1 MAKNFTKERKSFL
14 SIVLCKLKAFLKTFK
29 EKFFTLKTLTAMQL
43 KEKMDFSYL
52 KSWKNTLFKTVW
64 LLVEIVAITFI
75 CRTVF
80 FYVRALGLFSLIGEV
95 PITVM
100 NVIFTF
106 MILLSITSSTAG
118 LVQSLY
124 FSRDN
129 SVLLTFPTTPSM
141 VFLSKLAV
149 YYVYELK
156 KTFMFTV
163 PMFIGYALAHN
174 YPIYFYFWLL
184 FLFVFIS
191 ALPVIIAALLSIP
204 CMFVY
209 QWIKKL
215 KALQYLLYFI
225 VTAVAVYLVL
235 KLINALPENIDIV
248 ASWGTTY
255 YKIQNFLALFTKYTL
270 PFFLFTQVILGKRVG
285 LNLVV
290 FDGSTL
296 PMVAILLG
304 AMIVLLVL
312 CFLLSKPLFYKMA
325 SKPFEYNKNSK
336 AKQKEN
342 VRVNGFL
349 SALIK
354 EIKVGLRNNSLITA
368 ALILVVVMPIS
379 IFLLNKIYSA
389 MSTRFTGLQMTV
401 VFNVIIMLLIMLGT
415 NISIASAYSRDGST
429 AYLNKIQPLGYGK
442 LLIAKLIPQLVLG
455 LVGVIV
461 TAFFYK
467 PYAPMDIVQLIFL
480 ELTVYAMFV
489 AHVFWSAE
497 LDIMNP
503 QYKQYAT
510 FNEQANNPNEN
521 KSALLVFVLV
531 AVVGVFALMLSLE
544 GGTTIWI
551 KLGIIATLF
560 ALLKITTFIM
570 QVKAFYKEKE

>member
-1 MAKNFTKERKSFL
+1 MTKNVTHKGKSPL
-14 SIVLCKLKAFLKTFK
+14 STFFNKLKEFFK
-29 EKFFTLKTLTAMQL
+29 TLKTLTSMQL
-43 KEKMDFSYL
+43 KEKMDMSFL
-52 KSWKNTLFKTVW
+52 KSWKKTLFKTIW
-64 LLVEIVAITFI
+64 LIVEIVAITFV

-80 FYVRALGLFSLIGEV
+80 IYVRALGLFSLIGEV

-106 MILLSITSSTAG
+106 MIVLSIISSTAG
-118 LVQSLY
+118 LVKSLY
-124 FSRDN
+124 FSKDN
-129 SVLLTFPTTPSM
+129 SVLLTLPTTPTM

-156 KTFMFTV
+156 KSFMFTV
-163 PMFIGYALAHN
+163 PMFVGYALAHN

-191 ALPVIIAALLSIP
+191 ALPVIISALLSIP

-209 QWIKKL
+209 QWIKKI
-215 KALQYLLYFI
+215 KALQYVLYGAITF
-225 VTAVAVYLVL
+225 VSVYVVL
-235 KLINALPENIDIV
+235 KLINSLPENIDII

-255 YKIQNFLALFTKYTL
+255 YKIQNFLSLFTKWTL
-270 PFFLFTQVILGKRVG
+270 PLFLFTQVILGKRVG
-285 LNLVV
+285 LNLVI
-290 FDGSTL
+290 FDGTTL
-296 PMVAILLG
+296 PSVLILLL
-304 AMIVLLVL
+304 ILIWLLVL

-325 SKPFEYNKNSK
+325 SKPFEYTKNSN

-342 VRVNGFL
+342 KKVNGVF
-349 SALIK
+349 SSLIK
-354 EIKVGLRNNSLITA
+354 EIKVGLRNNSLITT
-368 ALILVVVMPIS
+368 ALVLVVVMPIS

-415 NISIASAYSRDGST
+415 SISIASAFSRDGST

-442 LLIAKLIPQLVLG
+442 LLISKLIPNLVLG

-467 PYAPMDIVQLIFL
+467 RYAPMNTTQLIFL
-480 ELTVYAMFV
+480 EITVYAVFV

-521 KSALLVFVLV
+521 KSSLLVFMLV

-544 GGTTIWI
+544 GGATIWV
-551 KLGIIATLF
+551 KLGIIATVF
-560 ALLKITTFIM
+560 AVLKIITFIL

>member
-1 MAKNFTKERKSFL
+1 MTKNFTSKGKSPLSTFL
-14 SIVLCKLKAFLKTFK
+14 YKLKEFFK
-29 EKFFTLKTLTAMQL
+29 TLKTLTVMQL
-43 KEKMDFSYL
+43 KEKMDISFL
-52 KSWKNTLFKTVW
+52 KSWKKTLFKTIW
-64 LLVEIVAITFI
+64 LIVEIVAITFV

-80 FYVRALGLFSLIGEV
+80 IYVRALGLFSLIGEV

-106 MILLSITSSTAG
+106 MIVLSIISSTAG
-118 LVQSLY
+118 LVKSLY

-129 SVLLTFPTTPSM
+129 SVLLTLPTKPTT
-141 VFLSKLAV
+141 VFVSKLAV
-149 YYVYELK
+149 YYIYELK
-156 KTFMFTV
+156 KSFMFTV

-191 ALPVIIAALLSIP
+191 ALPVMIAALLSIP

-209 QWIKKL
+209 QWIKKV
-215 KALQYLLYFI
+215 KALQYILYGI
-225 VTAVAVYLVL
+225 ATAVSVYIVL

-255 YKIQNFLALFTKYTL
+255 YKIQNFLASFTKWTL
-270 PFFLFTQVILGKRVG
+270 PLFLFTQVILGKRVG
-285 LNLVV
+285 LNLII

-296 PMVAILLG
+296 PSVAILLG
-304 AMIVLLVL
+304 VLVVLLIL

-325 SKPFEYNKNSK
+325 SKPFEYTKNSN

-342 VRVNGFL
+342 KQVNGFY
-349 SALIK
+349 SSLIK
-354 EIKVGLRNNSLITA
+354 EVKVGLRNNSLITT
-368 ALILVVVMPIS
+368 ALVLVIVMPIS

-415 NISIASAYSRDGST
+415 SISIASAFSRDGST
-429 AYLNKIQPLGYGK
+429 AYLNKIQPLGYEK
-442 LLIAKLIPQLVLG
+442 LLISKLVPSLVLG

-461 TAFFYK
+461 SAFFYK
-467 PYAPMDIVQLIFL
+467 PYAPMNTVQLVFL
-480 ELTVYAMFV
+480 EITVYSVFV

-521 KSALLVFVLV
+521 KSSLLVFMLV
-531 AVVGVFALMLSLE
+531 AVVGVFALLLSLE
-544 GGTTIWI
+544 GGATIWI
-551 KLGIIATLF
+551 KLGIAAMVF
-560 ALLKITTFIM
+560 AILKITTFIL

>member
-1 MAKNFTKERKSFL
+1 MSKNVSKEKTPSF
-14 SIVLCKLKAFLKTFK
+14 SAGADKLKAFWKAFK
-29 EKFFTLKTLTAMQL
+29 EKVFILKTLTAMQL

-52 KSWKNTLFKTVW
+52 KSWKKTLFKVIW

-80 FYVRALGLFSLIGEV
+80 VYVRALGLFSLIGEV
-95 PITVM
+95 PTTVM
-100 NVIFTF
+100 NLIFTF
-106 MILLSITSSTAG
+106 MIVLSIISSTAG
-118 LVQSLY
+118 LVKSLY

-129 SVLLTFPTTPSM
+129 SVLLTLPTTPSM

-163 PMFIGYALAHN
+163 PMFIGYALAHS
-174 YPIYFYFWLL
+174 YPIYFYFWLM

-209 QWIKKL
+209 QWIKKIKL
-215 KALQYLLYFI
+215 LQYILYGV

-235 KLINALPENIDIV
+235 TLIDALPENIDLV

-255 YKIQNFLALFTKYTL
+255 YIIQNFLATFTKYTL
-270 PFFLFTQVILGKRVG
+270 PLFLFTQVILGKRVG
-285 LNLVV
+285 LELVI
-290 FDGSTL
+290 FDSSTF
-296 PMVAILLG
+296 PTVAVLLG
-304 AMIVLLVL
+304 AMVILLVL

-336 AKQKEN
+336 AKQKKN
-342 VRVNGFL
+342 VKINGFF

-354 EIKVGLRNNSLITA
+354 EIKVGLRSN
-368 ALILVVVMPIS
+368 ALIVTALVLCVVMPIS
-379 IFLLNKIYSA
+379 IFLLNKIYIA
-389 MSTRFTGLQMTV
+389 MSTRFVGLQMTV

-415 NISIASAYSRDGST
+415 SISIASAYSRDGST

-442 LLIAKLIPQLVLG
+442 LLIAKLVTNLALG
-455 LVGVIV
+455 LIGIVI
-461 TAFFYK
+461 TMFFYK
-467 PYAPMDIVQLIFL
+467 SYAPMDLVQLIFL
-480 ELTVYAMFV
+480 ALTVYAVFV

-510 FNEQANNPNEN
+510 FNDQANNPNEN
-521 KSALLVFVLV
+521 KSALLVFVL
-531 AVVGVFALMLSLE
+531 AAIVGVFALMLSLE
-544 GGTTIWI
+544 GGATIWV
-551 KLGIIATLF
+551 KLGIIATVF
-560 ALLKITTFIM
+560 AMLKITTFIM

>member
-1 MAKNFTKERKSFL
+1 MTKNLTNKGKAPL
-14 SIVLCKLKAFLKTFK
+14 SMFFNRLK
-29 EKFFTLKTLTAMQL
+29 EKFSTLKTLTAMQL
-43 KEKMDFSYL
+43 KEKMDTSFL
-52 KSWKNTLFKTVW
+52 KSWKKTLFKAIW
-64 LLVEIVAITFI
+64 LLVEIVAITFV

-80 FYVRALGLFSLIGEV
+80 YYVRALGLLSLIGEV

-100 NVIFTF
+100 NVIFTL
-106 MILLSITSSTAG
+106 MLVLSIISSTAG
-118 LVQSLY
+118 LVKSLY
-124 FSRDN
+124 FSKDN
-129 SVLLTFPTTPSM
+129 SVLLTLPTTPTL
-141 VFLSKLAV
+141 VFVSKLAV

-156 KTFMFTV
+156 KTFMFTI
-163 PMFIGYALAHN
+163 PMFMGYALAHN

-191 ALPVIIAALLSIP
+191 ALPVLLAALLSIP

-209 QWIKKL
+209 QWIKKV
-215 KALQYLLYFI
+215 KVLQYLLYGI
-225 VTAVAVYLVL
+225 VTAVSIYVVL
-235 KLINALPENIDIV
+235 KLINSLPENIDLV
-248 ASWGTTY
+248 ANWGTTY
-255 YKIQNFLALFTKYTL
+255 YKIQNFLATFTKYTL
-270 PFFLFTQVILGKRVG
+270 PLFLFIQVILGKRVG
-285 LNLVV
+285 LNLVI
-290 FDGSTL
+290 FDGTTL
-296 PMVAILLG
+296 PSVAILIGVL
-304 AMIVLLVL
+304 IVLLIL

-325 SKPFEYNKNSK
+325 SKPFEYTKNSK

-342 VRVNGFL
+342 RQVNGFF
-349 SALIK
+349 SSLIK
-354 EIKVGLRNNSLITA
+354 EVKVGLRNNSLITN
-368 ALILVVVMPIS
+368 LLVLVVVMPIA

-401 VFNVIIMLLIMLGT
+401 VFNVVIMLLIMLGT

-442 LLIAKLIPQLVLG
+442 LLIAKLIPQLILG

-467 PYAPMDIVQLIFL
+467 PYAPMNIVQLIFL
-480 ELTVYAMFV
+480 EITVYALFV
-489 AHVFWSAE
+489 SHVFWSAE

-521 KSALLVFVLV
+521 KSSLLVFMIVVIV
-531 AVVGVFALMLSLE
+531 AIFALMLSLE
-544 GGTTIWI
+544 GGATIWI
-551 KLGIIATLF
+551 KLGIVAIVF
-560 ALLKITTFIM
+560 AILKIMTFIL